1 MKVLITGAAGFI
13 GSHMAELL
21 QRNGFSVTGLDNFS
35 DYYSP
40 TLKMLNA
47 AELMK
52 RGIAIHKI
60 DLCQPDQLKALNT
73 DFEFIFHFAA
83 RPGIS
88 AKSSFED
95 YLDNNVTATRHL
107 LDFAQNC
114 KNLKHFFNIST
125 SSVYGREA
133 TLNEADTPA
142 PISWYGVTK
151 LAAEQLVLAASRNQ
165 KIKAS
170 SLRLYSVYG
179 PRERPDKLYT
189 RLISC
194 GLSGEEFPLFEGSE
208 SHRRS
213 FTYVGDIC
221 EGIYAAL
228 QNHKEINS
236 EIINLGCETEHS
248 TSEGIDIV
256 EKLLGEKIKIK
267 PAPARAGDQLFTKA
281 NISKAKKLLGYNPKT
296 SLEEGLARQLEWY
309 KTTISHSGQ

>member
-1 MKVLITGAAGFI
+1 MKVLVTGAAGFI

-40 TLKMLNA
+40 QLKMSNA

-52 RGIAIHKI
+52 QGVTIHKI
-60 DLCQPDQLKALNT
+60 DLCRPDQLKTLPA
-73 DFEFIFHFAA
+73 DFDFIFHFAA

-95 YLDNNVTATRHL
+95 YLDNNLIATRHL

-133 TLNEADTPA
+133 TLNEGDTPA

-151 LAAEQLVLAASRNQ
+151 LAAEQLVLAASRNR
-165 KIKAS
+165 KLKAS

-194 GLSGEEFPLFEGSE
+194 ALSGEEFPLFEGSE

-228 QNHKEINS
+228 QNYEKIDS

-248 TSEGIDIV
+248 TAEGIDTV
-256 EKLLGEKIKIK
+256 ERLLSEKINIK
-267 PAPARAGDQLFTKA
+267 SAPARAGDQLFTKA
-281 NISKAKKLLGYNPKT
+281 NIDKAKNLLGYNPKT
-296 SLEEGLARQLEWY
+296 SLEEGLKKQVDWY
-309 KTTISHSGQ
+309 KATIVHSGQ